1 MKKKF
6 HILDVMS
13 ITTERLV
20 STRHMDGIY
29 DILGFMHDASLFTTQ
44 LPSAAEAAKPEIFR
58 QHPALLDFDADIAEL
73 TRMLA
78 EHGRPAWLD
87 LFRNYAEK
95 KYGVE
100 LEIERMP
107 AANRKQS
114 DPMDGIP
121 AGVKVVGVVVGGGAA

>member
-13 ITTERLV
+13 ITTGRIV
-20 STRHMDGIY
+20 SMRHMDGVY

-58 QHPALLDFDADIAEL
+58 QHPALLDFEADVAEL
-73 TRMLA
+73 TRMVA
-78 EHGRPAWLD
+78 EHGSPWLGI
-87 LFRNYAEK
+87 FREYAEK

-114 DPMDGIP
+114 DPMGGIH

>member
-13 ITTERLV
+13 ITTERIV
-20 STRHMDGIY
+20 SMRHMDGIY

-58 QHPALLDFDADIAEL
+58 QHPALLDFEADVAEL
-73 TRMLA
+73 ARMVA
-78 EHGRPAWLD
+78 EHGAPWLGI
-87 LFRNYAEK
+87 FREYAEK

-107 AANRKQS
+107 AANRKQP